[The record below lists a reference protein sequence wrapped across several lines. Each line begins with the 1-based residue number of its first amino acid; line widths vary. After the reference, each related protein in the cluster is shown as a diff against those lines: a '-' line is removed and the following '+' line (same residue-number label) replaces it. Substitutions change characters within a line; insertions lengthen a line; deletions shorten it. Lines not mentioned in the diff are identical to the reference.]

1 MPPVRHAR
9 DHAST
14 LRRCL
19 LAVCLLAAGAAGA
32 TQDDPR
38 LPGLLDRL
46 AAAQDLAAARQLE
59 GEIWE
64 LWTATDDA
72 TAAALMAE
80 GQRQLAARAWPSA
93 LQSFEQLIKLKP
105 DFAEA
110 WNKRATVYYLMGDYR
125 ASVLDIQRTLAL
137 EPRHFGA
144 LSGLG
149 LIFMA
154 TEQPA
159 AALRA
164 FEAAL
169 AIHPYLPGG
178 RTHVEALRQ
187 RLQGEPL

>member
-1 MPPVRHAR
+1 VPPVRLAR
-9 DHAST
+9 ACRSL
-14 LRRCL
+14 LRSCL
-19 LAVCLLAAGAAGA
+19 LGVALLAAGAARA
-32 TQDDPR
+32 AQDDPR
-38 LPGLLDRL
+38 LPELLDRL
-46 AAAQDLAAARQLE
+46 AAAKDLAAARELE
-59 GEIWE
+59 SEIWE

-93 LQSFEQLIKLKP
+93 LATFARLVALKP

-149 LIFMA
+149 LIFMT
-154 TEQPA
+154 TEQPQ

-187 RLQGEPL
+187 QLQGEPL